1 MPPAGF
7 KPAVLAGER
16 PRINTID
23 RAAVHIALREWL
35 TYQIRLS
42 LVHKRINQIVV
53 LKLNGLPWEPRIY
66 VAGTLTSVWKLT
78 LEKHTRDFWGE
89 WIKAAQSMGQ
99 CRASE
104 NMVMK
109 MEVTSFSV
117 TLSLS
122 TYALT
127 GRVEAIIY
135 GVLTMM
141 YIGVSQSFSFADP
154 FWLR

>member
-1 MPPAGF
+1 
-7 KPAVLAGER
+7 
-16 PRINTID
+16 
-23 RAAVHIALREWL
+23 
-35 TYQIRLS
+35 
-42 LVHKRINQIVV
+42 
-53 LKLNGLPWEPRIY
+53 
-66 VAGTLTSVWKLT
+66 
-78 LEKHTRDFWGE
+78 
-89 WIKAAQSMGQ
+89 MGQ
-99 CRASE
+99 SRASE
-104 NMVMK
+104 NVVMK
-109 MEVTSFSV
+109 MEVTSFSE